1 MMVSEAQTRIEV
13 LHQYFVEGLSEA
25 VGKMTGFS
33 VDQIGKDDSRLK
45 TIELSGAMI
54 LSGQRNALLMVSV
67 SRKTASNL
75 ISYMVGVDAG
85 DLTED
90 ELSDGISELVN
101 MAAGIA
107 KIKMAEGGIE
117 FNLSSPFAI
126 TGDNIRVTVKRH
138 IERYEYTIGCEDVVL
153 SIGIFYF

>member
-1 MMVSEAQTRIEV
+1 MMEADVQTGMEI
-13 LHQYFVEGLSEA
+13 LHRSFVEGLSDA
-25 VGKMTGFS
+25 VEKMTGFA
-33 VDQIGKDDSRLK
+33 VDQIGKGDLEANS
-45 TIELSGAMI
+45 IELSGAMI

-107 KIKMAEGGIE
+107 KMKMAKSGID

-126 TGDNIRVTVKRH
+126 AGDNIRVIVKRH
-138 IERYEYTIGCEDVVL
+138 IERYEYAIGCEDVVL